1 MKVTNLELIQS
12 YVFTAAR
19 YDFSIYEK
27 RIMYCILRVLQ
38 AEIEGKKLNE
48 QYSIQTDLWD
58 RKDITIPIIDCLG
71 ETDKNY
77 ARIKKAA
84 RDLEN
89 KRFEY
94 EDDKTWQIIRIINM
108 PKVEKNSSTISF
120 TLQPEIVTAFLNFS
134 KGYRKYIFEIAMNFD
149 SVYSMRF
156 YELFSNKFEP
166 ITYSIDKLKEMFQ
179 ITNKYKLTANFKAKV
194 LDVAKKELDEKSPF
208 SFAYK
213 MLKTGRKETHVLFTP
228 YKIPKNQPE
237 DIEQKELNKQ
247 VSPYWTISKELIDI
261 LLDHFDYDRQTIK
274 NHKKLLELATQHLDF
289 IAVLRNNYK
298 FIMESVEVK
307 PAFIYSLFKKKLAEK
322 GISVDGS
329 PIAPE
334 ATKAATPEID
344 WESLQKKFEAHK
356 KQ

>member
-1 MKVTNLELIQS
+1 MKLNNLELIQS
-12 YVFTAAR
+12 YVFTTAK

-27 RIMYCILRVLQ
+27 RIMYCIIRVLQ

-48 QYSIQTDLWD
+48 QYSLQTDLWS

-71 ETDKNY
+71 ESDKNY
-77 ARIKKAA
+77 ARIKQAA

-134 KGYRKYIFEIAMNFD
+134 KGYRKYIFEIAMSFE

-179 ITNKYKLTANFKAKV
+179 IVGKYKLAGDFKRYV
-194 LDVAKKELDEKSPF
+194 LDIAKKELDGKSPY
-208 SFAYK
+208 SFTYK
-213 MLKTGRKETHVLFTP
+213 MIKTGRKTTHVLFTP
-228 YKIPKNQPE
+228 YKIAKNQPA
-237 DIEQKELNKQ
+237 DIEQKELDKQ
-247 VSPYWTISKELIDI
+247 VSPYWTISKELID
-261 LLDHFDYDRQTIK
+261 LLIQHFDYDRQTIK
-274 NHKKLLELATQHLDF
+274 NHKKLLELVTKHLDF
-289 IAVLRNNYK
+289 ISILRKNYK
-298 FIMESVEVK
+298 YIMEEVDVK
-307 PAFIYSLFKKKLAEK
+307 PAFIYTLFKKKLAEK
-322 GISVDGS
+322 GISLDGS
-329 PIAPE
+329 SVTPPRAHP
-334 ATKAATPEID
+334 ATPPVD
-344 WESLQKKFEAHK
+344 WENLQKKFEAHK
-356 KQ
+356 KE